1 MRIVAGTRRGKT
13 LVSPKGETTR
23 PTHERTREAVFG
35 SLQLLVPG
43 ARVLDCFAG
52 SGAMALE
59 ALSRGAAWALLLE
72 RDGEACK
79 TIEEN
84 IRLTGMEDRAELRR
98 GDALESLAGLRN
110 TAFDLA
116 LLDPPYGQGLIERA
130 LALLALEGR
139 LAEGAVLVAE
149 TAAGEALELPK
160 GYCLWKER
168 KYGKNLVR
176 FLRFEGT
183 NGCGAQEGRKAEP

>member
-1 MRIVAGTRRGKT
+1 
-13 LVSPKGETTR
+13 
-23 PTHERTREAVFG
+23 
-35 SLQLLVPG
+35 
-43 ARVLDCFAG
+43 
-52 SGAMALE
+52 
-59 ALSRGAAWALLLE
+59 
-72 RDGEACK
+72 
-79 TIEEN
+79 
-84 IRLTGMEDRAELRR
+84 MEDRAELQR
-98 GDALESLAGLRN
+98 GDALESLTGLRN